1 MVDEKDTP
9 DRAEPFVRCYDIL
22 DGRLVPSDEE
32 RPGPFDRGFLYGD
45 GLFETILVSSGRP
58 VMLAEHIGRMASSA
72 DFLNIPAL
80 PDASVITAEI
90 DDALRS
96 AAETDA
102 VLKLILSR
110 KGDGR
115 YDCIDHKCLFVVQ
128 VLPHTPPQREV
139 YESGV
144 GLLTSRAR
152 RSAESPIY
160 RHKTLN
166 YLENILARREAQ
178 SAGAHEALIVNTDD
192 FIAECSMSNIFF
204 IDGKKLLTPSL
215 ECNVLPGIT
224 RTCVLSLASSAG
236 IPVSEQP
243 LAFVDILQASE
254 VFITNSLAGI
264 VPVSEIDGKAFGK
277 ICPGPVTR
285 AITSLYQHQILKP

>member
-1 MVDEKDTP
+1 MVDKKDTP

-22 DGRLVPSDEE
+22 DGRLVPSDEGS
-32 RPGPFDRGFLYGD
+32 PGPFDRGFLYGD
-45 GLFETILVSSGRP
+45 GLFETILVSNGRP
-58 VMLAEHIGRMASSA
+58 VMLAEHIDRMASSA

-90 DDALRS
+90 DDTLHR
-96 AAETDA
+96 AEGTDA
-102 VLKLILSR
+102 VLKLTLSR

-128 VLPHTPPQREV
+128 VLPHTHPPREV

-178 SAGAHEALIVNTDD
+178 SAGAYEALIVNTDD

-204 IDGKKLLTPSL
+204 IDGRKLLTPSL

-224 RTCVLSLASSAG
+224 RTCVLSLAADAG

-254 VFITNSLAGI
+254 VFITNSLVGI
-264 VPVSEIDGKAFGK
+264 VPVREIDGKAFGK